1 MIDPTQP
8 ETALATLF
16 RPADALLVDYARYHR
31 DRRNIATHC
40 VGIPLI
46 VFGLDVLLSRPVLG
60 TLSVGG
66 GVWHLLPA
74 GLLWGLSTLWYLSRG
89 LPAIGLLVS
98 LLHAAMVWLAVPLA
112 QGSTAGWLSW
122 SLGGLA
128 LGTVFQAMG
137 HYYEGRAPAFV
148 EDLVA
153 LLAGPLF
160 VVVELLFTLGW
171 LAGLRQQL
179 EREAGPTQVRDLA
192 GPVTSMPGAGR
203 RHPRPHRAAR

>member
-16 RPADALLVDYARYHR
+16 RPADELLVDYARYHR

-60 TLSVGG
+60 SVQAGG
-66 GVWHLLPA
+66 EAWHLLPA

-98 LLHAAMVWLAVPLA
+98 LLHAAMVLLAAPLG
-112 QGSTAGWLSW
+112 QGSTGSWLTW
-122 SLGGLA
+122 SLGCLA
-128 LGTVFQAMG
+128 LGAVCQAVG